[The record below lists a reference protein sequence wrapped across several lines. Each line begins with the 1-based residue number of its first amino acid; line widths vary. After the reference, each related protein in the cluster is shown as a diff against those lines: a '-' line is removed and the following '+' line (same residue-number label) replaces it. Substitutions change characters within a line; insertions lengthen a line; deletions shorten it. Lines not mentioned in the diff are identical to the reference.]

1 MNVKQVAI
9 NLISQVDKGAYS
21 NIALNETFKTLNI
34 NSKEK
39 AFMTEIFYG
48 VIRNKKFLDYIIDIY
63 QRYKKRMDKKSFK
76 NFYLSNYIYE

>member
-1 MNVKQVAI
+1 MSVKYVTMA
-9 NLISQVDKGAYS
+9 LISQVDKGAYS

>member
-1 MNVKQVAI
+1 
-9 NLISQVDKGAYS
+9 
-21 NIALNETFKTLNI
+21 
-34 NSKEK
+34 
-39 AFMTEIFYG
+39 MTEIFYG